1 MPLIF
6 TKKLFG
12 FLSGRWN
19 KLAKNPSKVDFPD
32 AQCMAY
38 LTYIWV
44 VLGVNVGKHTS
55 PMDPMDFSGF
65 DLELI
70 PLLETKAQLSSVKI
84 FARLSPF
91 QKEQIIQVQNVNG

>member
-1 MPLIF
+1 MYG
-6 TKKLFG
+6 LF
-12 FLSGRWN
+12 
-19 KLAKNPSKVDFPD
+19 
-32 AQCMAY
+32 
-38 LTYIWV
+38 TYIWV